1 MNHPKRRYSI
11 HNGNGS
17 YRIPL
22 KRGMDIRIEFNSD
35 TTSCLFGDLADLV
48 GRVENLGTIEE
59 LEEHLKKH
67 PLK

>member
-11 HNGNGS
+11 HNGNGT

-22 KRGMDIRIEFNSD
+22 RRGIDLRIESNSE
-35 TTSCLFGDLADLV
+35 TTACLFGELANLV
-48 GRVENLGTIEE
+48 GRVENLGPIEE
-59 LEEHLKKH
+59 LEEHIKKH

>member
-1 MNHPKRRYSI
+1 MNQPKKRYSI

-22 KRGMDIRIEFNSD
+22 RHGMNIRIESNSE
-35 TTSCLFGDLADLV
+35 TTTCLFGELADLV
-48 GRVENLGTIEE
+48 GRVENLGPIEK
-59 LEEHLKKH
+59 LEEHLKKY